1 MKNILFLF
9 VFGFTAAQSVTV
21 TYNVF
26 VDGTGFVS
34 KKKEVLDIMASYVKI
49 CNETKVELVFSDNKA
64 SFLVLPNTTPTLDQE
79 DVAIAIS
86 GFVTGQDYYTDLTT
100 KKVYCKR
107 GDGTFTVGDLSS
119 FAWELLDE
127 TKIIDQF
134 TCYKALLKQ
143 DRTDSMGKKI
153 VVITEAWYAPSLP
166 YAFGPKE
173 YSGLPGL
180 ILELKN
186 KRTTFVAAK
195 ITKLENAKPIEF
207 PKGPFV
213 DAVEY
218 ERKLRALYGL

>member
-86 GFVTGQDYYTDLTT
+86 GFVTYFNIASHYIKYFFFLLT
-100 KKVYCKR
+100 KPV
-107 GDGTFTVGDLSS
+107 
-119 FAWELLDE
+119 
-127 TKIIDQF
+127 
-134 TCYKALLKQ
+134 
-143 DRTDSMGKKI
+143 
-153 VVITEAWYAPSLP
+153 PSTNTL
-166 YAFGPKE
+166 
-173 YSGLPGL
+173 
-180 ILELKN
+180 
-186 KRTTFVAAK
+186 
-195 ITKLENAKPIEF
+195 
-207 PKGPFV
+207 
-213 DAVEY
+213 
-218 ERKLRALYGL
+218 

>member
-1 MKNILFLF
+1 
-9 VFGFTAAQSVTV
+9 
-21 TYNVF
+21 
-26 VDGTGFVS
+26 
-34 KKKEVLDIMASYVKI
+34 MASQVKMASD
-49 CNETKVELVFSDNKA
+49 TKVQLVINDNKA

-79 DVAIAIS
+79 DVAIAIV
-86 GFVTGQDYYTDLTT
+86 GFVTSKDYYTDLTT
-100 KKVYCKR
+100 KKVYYKEA
-107 GDGTFTVGDLSS
+107 DGTHTVGDLSS

-127 TKIIDQF
+127 TKVIDQF

-143 DRTDSMGKKI
+143 DRIDSMGKKI
-153 VVITEAWYAPSLP
+153 VVITEAWYAPELP

-186 KRTTFVAAK
+186 KRTTFVASK
-195 ITKLENAKPIEF
+195 IIKLEKSKPIEF

-218 ERKLRALYGL
+218 ERKLRALYGM